1 MGAKAAKLAEEQVL
15 VARLVVHYTSVMVKS
30 CCAPG
35 CKNRSTANS
44 SIKFHRFPV
53 DKDRRALWIAAV
65 RRVHWQPTEHSV
77 LCSAHFVS
85 GSKSNDPLSPDYVP
99 TLFNH
104 STTRKKT
111 RAEQNLASYTRRLE
125 SRKRRS
131 ETAATRGAIK
141 VSRTEEEHETELT
154 KAPENEKGTMTE
166 RTRTSDAATLTTDL
180 TLTTDKIEYIDALE
194 KNLCHLRVENAELRD
209 RAVASEAKR
218 CIPCEEC
225 FKDDDHK
232 VKFYTGL
239 PTFSCLTAVFRFV
252 SADVN
257 PSKNPQSLPLLQQ
270 FLLVLMK
277 LRLSLYDNDLA
288 YRFGISQSTVSRY
301 VNKWIDIMFVRF
313 QPLIKWPT
321 RDQIR
326 LTMPTEFRK
335 NFRNCV
341 SIIDCFEIFCEKSKS
356 LEPRAQTWSSYKHHN
371 TFKFLIAI
379 SPQGTITFVSKA
391 WGGRTSDQYI
401 TENCGIL
408 DNLLPGDEVLADR
421 GFNVEDA
428 FRFYCAKIAT
438 PPFTRGKKQLS
449 KLEVDT
455 ARQLSRV
462 RIHVERVIG
471 LFRQKYTISQG
482 ILPINNGDD

>member
-1 MGAKAAKLAEEQVL
+1 M
-15 VARLVVHYTSVMVKS
+15 
-30 CCAPG
+30 
-35 CKNRSTANS
+35 
-44 SIKFHRFPV
+44 
-53 DKDRRALWIAAV
+53 
-65 RRVHWQPTEHSV
+65 

-99 TLFNH
+99 TLFNY
-104 STTRKKT
+104 STTREKN
-111 RAEQNLASYTRRLE
+111 RAEQKLASYTRRLE

-131 ETAATRGAIK
+131 ETAAMRGAIPSPK
-141 VSRTEEEHETELT
+141 VSRTQEEYETELEP
-154 KAPENEKGTMTE
+154 PENEKGTMTE
-166 RTRTSDAATLTTDL
+166 PTRTIDASTTTDL
-180 TLTTDKIEYIDALE
+180 TANKIEANAQYIDALE
-194 KNLCHLRVENAELRD
+194 KNLCRLRVENAELKD
-209 RAVASEAKR
+209 RAVASEVKR

-239 PTFSCLTAVFRFV
+239 PTFACLMAVFRFV
-252 SADVN
+252 SAEVP
-257 PSKNPQSLPLLQQ
+257 PSKNHQSLPLLQQ

-301 VNKWIDIMFVRF
+301 INKWIDIMFVRF
-313 QPLIKWPT
+313 QPLITWPT
-321 RDQIR
+321 RDQVR
-326 LTMPTEFRK
+326 LTMPTEFRR
-335 NFRNCV
+335 NFRKCV
-341 SIIDCFEIFCEKSKS
+341 AIIDCFEIFCERSKS
-356 LEPRAQTWSSYKHHN
+356 LEPRAQTWSQYKHHN

-438 PPFTRGKKQLS
+438 PPFTRGKSQLS

-471 LFRQKYTISQG
+471 LLRQKYTILQG
-482 ILPINNGDD
+482 ILPINMVMTSPETQYSSIDKIVIICSALCNCCPSVIPSD